1 MRLLALEDA
10 YSTVGAALGLKVFG
24 VIYALVALIGLF
36 TTGDMLLGFI
46 RVNTADDWLNVVLAI
61 VILAAG
67 FMLPDD
73 RIASV

>member
-1 MRLLALEDA
+1 
-10 YSTVGAALGLKVFG
+10 VFG

-46 RVNTADDWLNVVLAI
+46 RVNHADDWLHVVLAV

-73 RIASV
+73 RRATI